1 MAGTTTKGF
10 RYPQNA
16 DAPNV
21 AVDIQNLASDID
33 SYLTGGATLV
43 TLTGT
48 QTLTNK
54 TLTSPTISNPTFS
67 GQATGLELAFS
78 QSIVFEGTTADAY
91 ELTLSAGE
99 PTADRT
105 VTLPNATTTLV
116 GTDTSDTLTNKTLT
130 NAQVSG
136 LQVTDASIIFEGT
149 TADAYETILTVGDPT
164 ADNTL
169 ILPDL
174 SGTIATEAT
183 ALDIARANAFM
194 LGGM

>member
-21 AVDIQNLASDID
+21 AVDIQNLATDVD
-33 SYLTGGATLV
+33 TYLTSGV

-54 TLTSPTISNPTFS
+54 TLTAPVVTTLTLNDS
-67 GQATGLELAFS
+67 
-78 QSIVFEGTTADAY
+78 SIVFEGSTGDAFETT
-91 ELTLSAGE
+91 LTVTD

-105 VTLPNATTTLV
+105 LTLPDSS
-116 GTDTSDTLTNKTLT
+116 GTVALTSDIQALI
-130 NAQVSG
+130 
-136 LQVTDASIIFEGT
+136 DAEV
-149 TADAYETILTVGDPT
+149 A
-164 ADNTL
+164 
-169 ILPDL
+169 
-174 SGTIATEAT
+174 
-183 ALDIARANAFM
+183 IARMNALM